1 MKELLLVKESAH
13 LRKLI
18 LCKEQSTMNKLNF
31 FELLSVLL
39 KHFSM
44 KKLAETRKFRAL
56 HKILITHF
64 ELEIKV
70 KIVTPSKHYLCR
82 VNQNYEIIVL

>member
-1 MKELLLVKESAH
+1 
-13 LRKLI
+13 
-18 LCKEQSTMNKLNF
+18 
-31 FELLSVLL
+31 
-39 KHFSM
+39 M